1 MRIAIW
7 HNLPSGGGF
16 RALYDQV
23 RGLIGRGHR
32 VEIWCPE
39 SAERAFLPIDDLATV
54 HRRPLANAYHFVNRH
69 RRLRDAWRWR
79 RQVRAAL
86 QALEDHVAGSA
97 DEIDRGGFDVV
108 LGTSSQLFYMHPL
121 ARFTRTPSVIYLH
134 EIYRRLHEARPALPW
149 EALPDREAGTGWAR
163 QAHRVAA
170 NLLDVQADR
179 LVLREERRAARE
191 WDAILCNSHFSR
203 EGIVR
208 AYGIDARVCYLGIDL
223 ARFSSADADAGSYLV
238 GLGGLDPLKCVHLVV
253 DALAL
258 VPASIRPPLRW
269 IGNYADPS
277 YLRSCEALAR
287 RRGVTFSFEVR
298 VSEDVLRERLQ
309 GALALAYPPMLEPF
323 GYAPLEANACGTP
336 VIAIAEGGIRE
347 TVADGVNGILLADR
361 RPETWA
367 AAIARM
373 ATQPEL
379 RQRLARQGE
388 ARVRELWSPEAA
400 TARLER
406 ELENAS
412 RRGRRQAPAPS
423 VLEVG

>member
-23 RGLIGRGHR
+23 RGLIGHGHH
-32 VEIWCPE
+32 VEVWCPE
-39 SAERAFLPIDDLATV
+39 SAERTFLPIDDLGKV
-54 HRRPLANAYHFVNRH
+54 HRRPLPNAAHFVNRH
-69 RRLRDAWRWR
+69 GSPRDAWRWY

-86 QALEDHVAGSA
+86 QVLEEHVARCA

-121 ARFTRTPSVIYLH
+121 ARYTRTPSVIYLH
-134 EIYRRLHEARPALPW
+134 EVYRRLHEARPSLPW
-149 EALPDREAGTGWAR
+149 EALPDRGSGTGWAR
-163 QAHRVAA
+163 YARRVAA
-170 NLLDVQADR
+170 DLIDVQADR

-203 EGIVR
+203 ESVLR

-223 ARFSSADADAGSYLV
+223 SRFSAANDNAGDYLV
-238 GLGGLDPLKCVHLVV
+238 GLGGLDPLKCVHLII

-258 VPASIRPPLRW
+258 IPDQVRPPLRW

-287 RRGVTFSFEVR
+287 QRGVTFSSEVR

-309 GALALAYPPMLEPF
+309 KALALVYPPMLEPF
-323 GYAPLEANACGTP
+323 GYAPVEANACGIP

-347 TVADGVNGILLADR
+347 SVADGVNGILLADR

-367 AAIARM
+367 VAIERL
-373 ATQPEL
+373 ATEPEL
-379 RQRLARQGE
+379 RQRLARQGL

-400 TARLER
+400 TTRLEL
-406 ELENAS
+406 ELETAT
-412 RRGRRQAPAPS
+412 RKGRRQAPAAS